1 MKRLPILITAIVLLQ
16 SANALAQLSFQI
28 KRIEGH
34 GNMARNLEFVD
45 GLHDSLFVS
54 TANRIYQPLY
64 DFNKGPIGVEVTNP
78 ALVPAGEIRVALD
91 GVVPT
96 SEWKMYVMG
105 GNDTVYSS
113 STIGV
118 GDEQL
123 VPQWGL
129 LVQVKQ
135 VENWTGDCDFILDCS
150 LEQQPNPWLRFFMD
164 TDEFNYSNWIRAG
177 MMQDQNDPSFSDYA
191 GDYDECLENILE
203 GTWAPWKL
211 TSHADSMAS
220 PSWDKFKSL
229 NDIENTHSVDLIITP
244 DQSRWTRCP
253 VVEIADDYL
262 PSVGG
267 AERFNLRMSASV
279 DQNGSPDGSG
289 TLGMSWFPGYA
300 VNVETGERL
309 NMAFGEN
316 SWLQADNGADMIW
329 NPTSTI
335 ESQTGEPIL
344 GGGHYIYIFGHNGN
358 APNDDVPLYDEGEFI
373 FQKLSE
379 NNYSPG
385 DPSKRRVYKD
395 AMWVG
400 IPLLESGH
408 NLLESDVRIKLRVRK
423 PYVDYQCLDNIINQ
437 THPIYSFETS
447 AISTAIDESLSDEP
461 LLIYPNPA
469 TTNLTIESRSPL
481 AQVWVRDVAG
491 RAHRYTTLPRGTQ
504 GDRAVVDV
512 SGLPSGI
519 YLVEVLTQNGQRS
532 VQKVVVE

>member
-1 MKRLPILITAIVLLQ
+1 MRRLLIPIIAVLLCA
-16 SANALAQLSFQI
+16 STDALAQLSFQI

-54 TANRIYQPLY
+54 SANRIYHPLY
-64 DFNKGPIGVEVTNP
+64 DFNKGPIRVEVTN
-78 ALVPAGEIRVALD
+78 ASLVPAGEIRVALD
-91 GVVPT
+91 GVDST
-96 SEWKMYVMG
+96 SEWKMYVVG
-105 GNDTVYSS
+105 GTDTVYSS
-113 STIGV
+113 STIGI

-135 VENWTGDCDFILDCS
+135 VDNWTGDCDFILDCS
-150 LEQQPNPWLRFFMD
+150 IEQQPDPWLRFFMD
-164 TDEFNYSNWIRAG
+164 TDEFNYSSWIRSG
-177 MMQDQNDPSFSDYA
+177 TMQDQNEPSLSDYP
-191 GDYDECLENILE
+191 GDDDECFENILE

-229 NDIENTHSVDLIITP
+229 NYIENTHSVDLIITP
-244 DQSRWTRCP
+244 DQTRWTRCP

-267 AERFNLRMSASV
+267 AERFNLRMSPSV
-279 DQNGSPDGSG
+279 DQNGNPDASG
-289 TLGMSWFPGYA
+289 TFGMSWFPGYA
-300 VNVETGERL
+300 INVETGERL

-316 SWLQADNGADMIW
+316 SWLQVDNGTDMIW
-329 NPTSTI
+329 NPTSTV
-335 ESQTGEPIL
+335 ESQTGDPIL
-344 GGGHYIYIFGHNGN
+344 GGGHYIYIFRHNGDN
-358 APNDDVPLYDEGEFI
+358 PNDDVPLYDEGAFI
-373 FQKLSE
+373 YEKLSE

-385 DPSKRRVYKD
+385 DPAKRRVYKD

-408 NLLESDVRIKLRVRK
+408 NLLESEVRIKLRVRK
-423 PYVDYQCLDNIINQ
+423 PYVDYQCLDNVVNQ
-437 THPIYSFETS
+437 THPLYSFETS
-447 AISTAIDESLSDEP
+447 EMSTAIMQVIDIESLR
-461 LLIYPNPA
+461 IYPNPA
-469 TTNLTIESRSPL
+469 TTNLTMESHTPL

-491 RAHRYTTLPRGTQ
+491 RAIMNETLRSTQ
-504 GDRAVVDV
+504 SDKKTLDV
-512 SGLPSGI
+512 SSLPSGI
-519 YLVEVLTQNGQRS
+519 YLVEALTQNGQRS